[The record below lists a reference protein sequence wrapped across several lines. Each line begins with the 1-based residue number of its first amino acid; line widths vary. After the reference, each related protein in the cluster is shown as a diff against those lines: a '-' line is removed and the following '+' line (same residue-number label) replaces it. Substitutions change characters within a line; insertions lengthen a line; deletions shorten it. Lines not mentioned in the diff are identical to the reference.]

1 MDEKQALLKKI
12 KDVYAAP
19 TTNPA
24 NFQKIQAFYQEV
36 KKAEEITNDMRL
48 TVHNMAHGLFID

>member
-36 KKAEEITNDMRL
+36 KKDHKRYAFDCS
-48 TVHNMAHGLFID
+48 

>member
-36 KKAEEITNDMRL
+36 KKAEESCNSAYRL
-48 TVHNMAHGLFID
+48 RY

>member
-24 NFQKIQAFYQEV
+24 NFQRFK
-36 KKAEEITNDMRL
+36 
-48 TVHNMAHGLFID
+48 LFIKK